1 MKKILLII
9 ATALVL
15 CACGGGG
22 NKEPK
27 ADPTRNYTTK
37 ELTTMSAHEIAD
49 ILISYDKGLIEAYK
63 KNNKALGVDFQTKAA
78 TLNGEI
84 RALYDEGKI
93 SDNDMAGIHDLYTF
107 WILENIDEWEQAQA
121 WVIE

>member
-9 ATALVL
+9 ATALLL
-15 CACGGGG
+15 CACGGGS

-27 ADPTRNYTTK
+27 AAPTPEATK
-37 ELTTMSAHEIAD
+37 ELTNMSTNEIAD

-107 WILENIDEWEQAQA
+107 WILENINEWEQAQA

>member
-9 ATALVL
+9 ATALLL

-27 ADPTRNYTTK
+27 AAPTPEATK
-37 ELTTMSAHEIAD
+37 VLTNMSTNEIAD

>member
-27 ADPTRNYTTK
+27 AAPTPEATK
-37 ELTTMSAHEIAD
+37 ELATMSAHEIAD

-63 KNNKALGVDFQTKAA
+63 KTNKALGVDFQTKAA